1 MIIEELYYLFEEA
14 LNDRKAIETKTKK
27 MHSVIANGIKIQ
39 KFSDRIEILNTGKGG
54 DYFQEC
60 TLEEYD
66 FFYDEG
72 WEVGCYK
79 VKINNCLHKLKII
92 EENIKTEVN
101 TRKNDKHIQNL
112 KTRREKILQKYTI
125 NKNKLNQ
132 IKSNQN
138 GKLF

>member
-14 LNDRKAIETKTKK
+14 LNDRKAIESKTKK
-27 MHSVIANGIKIQ
+27 MHSVIVNGIKIQ
-39 KFSDRIEILNTGKGG
+39 KFSDRIEILNMGKGG

-60 TLEEYD
+60 TPEEYD

>member
-1 MIIEELYYLFEEA
+1 MAIISKNAHL
-14 LNDRKAIETKTKK
+14 R
-27 MHSVIANGIKIQ
+27 
-39 KFSDRIEILNTGKGG
+39 R
-54 DYFQEC
+54 
-60 TLEEYD
+60 YD

-72 WEVGCYK
+72 WEIGCYK

-132 IKSNQN
+132 IKSN
-138 GKLF
+138 

>member
-1 MIIEELYYLFEEA
+1 MIIEELYYIFEEA

-27 MHSVIANGIKIQ
+27 VHSVIANGVKIQ
-39 KFSDRIEILNTGKGG
+39 KFSDRIEILNMGKGG

-72 WEVGCYK
+72 WEIGCYK
-79 VKINNCLHKLKII
+79 VKINNCIHKLKII

-112 KTRREKILQKYTI
+112 KNKREKALQKHAEL
-125 NKNKLNQ
+125 KLKLNQ
-132 IKSNQN
+132 LLIKI
-138 GKLF
+138 K

>member
-1 MIIEELYYLFEEA
+1 MIIEELYYIFEEA

-27 MHSVIANGIKIQ
+27 VHSVIANGVKIQ
-39 KFSDRIEILNTGKGG
+39 KFSDRIEILNIGKGG

-79 VKINNCLHKLKII
+79 VKINNCIHKLKII
-92 EENIKTEVN
+92 
-101 TRKNDKHIQNL
+101 
-112 KTRREKILQKYTI
+112 
-125 NKNKLNQ
+125 
-132 IKSNQN
+132 
-138 GKLF
+138 

>member
-1 MIIEELYYLFEEA
+1 MIIEELYYIFEEA
-14 LNDRKAIETKTKK
+14 LKDRKAIETKTKK

-39 KFSDRIEILNTGKGG
+39 KFSDRIEILNMGKGG
-54 DYFQEC
+54 DYFKEC

-66 FFYDEG
+66 YFYDEG

-112 KTRREKILQKYTI
+112 KNRRENILQKYTS

-132 IKSNQN
+132 IKSN

>member
-1 MIIEELYYLFEEA
+1 MIIEELYYIFEEA
-14 LNDRKAIETKTKK
+14 LNDRKAIETQTKK
-27 MHSVIANGIKIQ
+27 VHSVIANGVKIQ
-39 KFSDRIEILNTGKGG
+39 KFSDRIEILNMWKGG

-79 VKINNCLHKLKII
+79 VKINNCIHKLKII

-112 KTRREKILQKYTI
+112 KNRREKILQKYTI

-138 GKLF
+138 GKLL

>member
-1 MIIEELYYLFEEA
+1 MIIEELHYIFEEA
-14 LNDRKAIETKTKK
+14 VNDRKAIITETKKGI
-27 MHSVIANGIKIQ
+27 SIIANGIKIQ
-39 KFSDRIEILNTGKGG
+39 KFNDRIEILNMGKGG

-60 TLEEYD
+60 SIEEYD
-66 FFYDEG
+66 YFYDDG
-72 WEVGCYK
+72 WLVGCYK
-79 VKINNCLHKLKII
+79 VKVDNCLHKLKII
-92 EENIKTEVN
+92 EENIKVEVN

-112 KTRREKILQKYTI
+112 KTRRENILQKYTI